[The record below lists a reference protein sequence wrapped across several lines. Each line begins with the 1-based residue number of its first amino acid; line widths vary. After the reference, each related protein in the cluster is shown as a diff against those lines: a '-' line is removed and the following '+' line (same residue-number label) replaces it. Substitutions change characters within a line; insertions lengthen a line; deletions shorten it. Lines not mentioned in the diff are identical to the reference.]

1 MATPRADSQG
11 GLGYGHVASSLLLI
25 FPLLLCYQLG
35 LLLTPGQNGV
45 DFVSRTLFDLVDRNV
60 QHYIFAHLALGA
72 VYLGVLS
79 WLHRQGRLS
88 LEGVAPLLLESSVY
102 ALTLGSFIV
111 FVMDRLIG
119 LDLLVVG
126 FDHLRATGLRLGGAL
141 VISLG
146 AGVHEELVFRLGMM
160 GVGASLLMRVGLNR
174 RLAILLC
181 AVGSAFAFALA
192 HHVGAAGE
200 AFEISLFVYRLI
212 AGLVFA
218 AIFYYRSLAHAVY
231 SHFLY
236 DFYVLALSQ

>member
-1 MATPRADSQG
+1 MRNDSQS

-25 FPLLLCYQLG
+25 FPLFLSYELG

-45 DFVSRTLFDLVDRNV
+45 DFVSRVLFDLVDRNV
-60 QHYIFAHLALGA
+60 QHYVCVHLALA
-72 VYLGVLS
+72 AAYLGVLR
-79 WLHRQGRLS
+79 WLHQQRRLS
-88 LEGVAPLLLESSVY
+88 LEDVAPLLLESSVY

-111 FVMDRLIG
+111 FVMDGLVG

-126 FDHLRATGLRLGGAL
+126 FDHLHAAGLRLGSTL
-141 VISLG
+141 VVSLG
-146 AGVHEELVFRLGMM
+146 AGVHEELVFRLGIM
-160 GVGASLLMRVGLNR
+160 GLGAWLLMRVGLDR

-181 AVGSAFAFALA
+181 AGASAFVFALA

-200 AFEISLFVYRLI
+200 AFEMSLFVYRLI

-218 AIFYYRSLAHAVY
+218 AIFYYRSLAHAIY